1 MIFGRK
7 RTESDT
13 SSSSSSSPP
22 KDAAKRVS
30 EIAQGLTVL
39 GEIVGECD
47 VRLDGRLEG
56 NLRCRKLV
64 IGPAG
69 ELIGGAIAQ
78 NVHVKGTVKGD
89 IQAVQVTLDSSAT
102 VLGNVRHEVLSVA
115 AGARVEGH
123 YTQGLTKPERK
134 VAVDAIRDSQMR
146 GLHRTPSKP
155 AYPVGNP
162 PAPGAVGGGAGTRIT
177 ASAAKADA

>member
-1 MIFGRK
+1 M
-7 RTESDT
+7 
-13 SSSSSSSPP
+13 
-22 KDAAKRVS
+22 
-30 EIAQGLTVL
+30 TVL

-47 VRLDGRLEG
+47 VSLDGRLEG

-64 IGPAG
+64 IGPSG

-89 IQAVQVTLDSSAT
+89 IQAVQVTLDSTAT

-123 YTQGLTKPERK
+123 YTQGLAKPERK
-134 VAVDAIRDSQMR
+134 VSVDAIRDPQAR
-146 GLHRTPSKP
+146 GLHRPSSKP
-155 AYPVGNP
+155 VFPAGNP
-162 PAPGAVGGGAGTRIT
+162 PVPVAVGGGSGAKIA
-177 ASAAKADA
+177 ASVAKADI